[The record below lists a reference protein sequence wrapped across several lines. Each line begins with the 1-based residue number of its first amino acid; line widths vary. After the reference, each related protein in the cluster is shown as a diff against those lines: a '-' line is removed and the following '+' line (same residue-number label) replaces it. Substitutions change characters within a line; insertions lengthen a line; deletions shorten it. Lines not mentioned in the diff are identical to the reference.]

1 LIACIVPAAG
11 VSSRFPW
18 NKLLY
23 GSEKPLIT
31 QTISNILDSALVSR
45 IIVVT
50 GYRSNEIV
58 EAIRRYIDTD
68 TDKIWIT
75 HNPNYNTGMSSSI
88 KRGLEALRS
97 EPGLLRGIMVNPAD
111 AAWIHPGIYD
121 YVSIK
126 FLESGK
132 KIAVATY
139 QGKRGHPIIFSTSIF
154 NELEAISE
162 ETRGLKSVVNKY
174 WYDTLLVETGY
185 PGVLL
190 DLDTVLDLNRVKEY
204 SWKWV

>member
-31 QTISNILDSALVSR
+31 QTLDNILNSALVCR

-50 GYRSNEIV
+50 GYRSDEIE
-58 EAIRRYIDTD
+58 EAIRRYIDTG
-68 TDKIWIT
+68 KIWIT
-75 HNPNYNTGMSSSI
+75 HNSNYDAGMSSSI

-97 EPGLLRGIMVNPAD
+97 ELGLLKGIMINPAD

-139 QGKRGHPIIFSTSIF
+139 QGRRGHPIIFSTSIF

>member
-31 QTISNILDSALVSR
+31 QTLDNILNSALVSR

-50 GYRSNEIV
+50 GYRSNEIE
-58 EAIRRYIDTD
+58 EAIRRYIDTG
-68 TDKIWIT
+68 KIRIT
-75 HNPNYNTGMSSSI
+75 HNPNYNAGMSSSI
-88 KRGLEALRS
+88 KRGLETLRS
-97 EPGLLRGIMVNPAD
+97 ELGLLRGIMVNPAD
-111 AAWIHPGIYD
+111 VAWIHPGIYD

-139 QGKRGHPIIFSTSIF
+139 QGRRGHPIIFSPSIF

-174 WYDTLLVETGY
+174 WYDTILVETGY

>member
-1 LIACIVPAAG
+1 MIACIVPAAG

-31 QTISNILDSALVSR
+31 QTLDNILNSALVSR

-50 GYRSNEIV
+50 GYRSNEIE
-58 EAIRRYIDTD
+58 EAIRRYIDTG
-68 TDKIWIT
+68 KIRIT
-75 HNPNYNTGMSSSI
+75 HNPNYNAGMSSSI
-88 KRGLEALRS
+88 KRGLETLRS
-97 EPGLLRGIMVNPAD
+97 ELGLLRGIMVNPAD

-139 QGKRGHPIIFSTSIF
+139 QGRRGHPIIFSPSIF

-174 WYDTLLVETGY
+174 WYDTILVETGY

>member
-31 QTISNILDSALVSR
+31 QTLDNILNSALVSR

-50 GYRSNEIV
+50 GYRFNEIE
-58 EAIRRYIDTD
+58 EAIRRYIDTG
-68 TDKIWIT
+68 KVWIT
-75 HNPNYNTGMSSSI
+75 HNPNYNAGMSSSI

-97 EPGLLRGIMVNPAD
+97 ELGFLRGIMINPAD
-111 AAWIHPGIYD
+111 AAWIHSGIYD

-139 QGKRGHPIIFSTSIF
+139 QGRRGHPIIFSASIF

>member
-11 VSSRFPW
+11 ISSRFPW

-23 GSEKPLIT
+23 GSEKPLIA
-31 QTISNILDSALVSR
+31 QTLDNILNSALVSR

-50 GYRSNEIV
+50 GYRSNEV
-58 EAIRRYIDTD
+58 EEAIKRHVDAG
-68 TDKIWIT
+68 KIWIT
-75 HNPNYNTGMSSSI
+75 YNPNYNVGMSTSI

-97 EPGLLRGIMVNPAD
+97 KLGLLRGIMVNPAD

-139 QGKRGHPIIFSTSIF
+139 QGRRGHPIIFSPSVF

>member
-31 QTISNILDSALVSR
+31 QTLDNILNSALVSR
-45 IIVVT
+45 IMVVT
-50 GYRSNEIV
+50 GYRSNEIE
-58 EAIRRYIDTD
+58 EAIRGYIDAG
-68 TDKIWIT
+68 KIWIT
-75 HNPNYNTGMSSSI
+75 HNPNYNAGMSSSI

-97 EPGLLRGIMVNPAD
+97 ELGLLRGIMINPAD

-126 FLESGK
+126 FLESDK

-139 QGKRGHPIIFSTSIF
+139 QGRRGHPIIFSTSIF

>member
-31 QTISNILDSALVSR
+31 QTLDNILNSALVSR

-50 GYRSNEIV
+50 GHRSNEIV
-58 EAIRRYIDTD
+58 EAIRRYIDTG
-68 TDKIWIT
+68 KVWIT
-75 HNPNYNTGMSSSI
+75 HNPNYNAGMSSSI

-97 EPGLLRGIMVNPAD
+97 ELSLFRGVMVNPAD
-111 AAWIHPGIYD
+111 AAWIHSGIYD